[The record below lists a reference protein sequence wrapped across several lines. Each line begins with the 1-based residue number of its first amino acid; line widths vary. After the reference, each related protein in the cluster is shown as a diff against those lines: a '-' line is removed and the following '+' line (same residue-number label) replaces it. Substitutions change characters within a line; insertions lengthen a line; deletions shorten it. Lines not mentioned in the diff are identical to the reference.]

1 MLPMHKSM
9 PNKKFLFEGRLDKI
23 VMECSRTKMV
33 ERRIILMAQEKVSS
47 NRIEYIDILK
57 GIAVLLVIVGHC
69 WTFSGKF
76 INKIIM
82 AFHMPLFFFASGYLF
97 KHTEAYKRDAID
109 VIIKKLKHLIIPYFM
124 FEGINLLLS
133 LIIRPYYGNL
143 IHESMVIQSI
153 VLCLNTSEYEG
164 VCLRLWF
171 LPAAFISCI
180 YMLFICK
187 LKRYYDIV
195 MVYK

>member
-69 WTFSGKF
+69 WTFSG
-76 INKIIM
+76 N
-82 AFHMPLFFFASGYLF
+82 P
-97 KHTEAYKRDAID
+97 
-109 VIIKKLKHLIIPYFM
+109 
-124 FEGINLLLS
+124 
-133 LIIRPYYGNL
+133 
-143 IHESMVIQSI
+143 
-153 VLCLNTSEYEG
+153 
-164 VCLRLWF
+164 VC
-171 LPAAFISCI
+171 
-180 YMLFICK
+180 
-187 LKRYYDIV
+187 
-195 MVYK
+195 